1 MPDDTGHRTQDK
13 NKYTNTYTESE
24 GDVFLREPPGSY
36 PSHMPYTVVNIPSVT
51 GKKINAWLYE
61 PSTPGPH
68 AVLVMG
74 GGIGTVKA
82 GGLPPF
88 AEAFQA
94 EGYAALTLDYLSFG
108 DSEGTH
114 RNVLS
119 LSQQLQDFRDV
130 ISWVRN
136 NPSFDN
142 EKIVAWGSSLG
153 AMNATGLIAEDYAI
167 AAAIVQCPAVDGLLA
182 ALQVPLWRSLTLTL
196 LAALD
201 TIASWV
207 GLGPIYVTTAN
218 TGKNK
223 LAMLSAHDV
232 PEGWAR
238 LMPED
243 GRPFL
248 NQFAARGLFS
258 ILVHRPGR
266 RAGRSIK
273 PYLAIC
279 TEHDTVASLK
289 AAEHA
294 AKIAPLG
301 EIVKVKGGHFDVY
314 KGGISFDE
322 GLKAQLEF
330 LKRVV
335 PLSKT

>member
-1 MPDDTGHRTQDK
+1 MPH
-13 NKYTNTYTESE
+13 
-24 GDVFLREPPGSY
+24 
-36 PSHMPYTVVNIPSVT
+36 TVVNIPSVT

-61 PSTPGPH
+61 PSSLGPH

-74 GGIGTVKA
+74 GGIGLVKA

-94 EGYAALTLDYLSFG
+94 EGYAALTIDYLSFG
-108 DSEGTH
+108 DSEGLP

-119 LSQQLQDFRDV
+119 LSQELQDFRDV
-130 ISWVRN
+130 IAWVRN

-153 AMNATGLIAEDYAI
+153 AMSPTALIVEDHAL
-167 AAAIVQCPAVDGLLA
+167 AAAIVQCPAVDGLLS
-182 ALQVPLWRSLTLTL
+182 ALQVPLWRSLPLTF
-196 LAALD
+196 LALLD
-201 TIASWV
+201 TIVSWV
-207 GLGPIYVTTAN
+207 GLGPIYITTAN
-218 TGKNK
+218 TGNAK

-232 PEGWAR
+232 PDGWAR

-243 GRPFL
+243 GTPFL

-258 ILVHRPGR
+258 ILVHRPSQR
-266 RAGRSIK
+266 TGRSIK

-289 AAEHA
+289 GALNA
-294 AKIAPLG
+294 AKNAPLG
-301 EIVKVKGGHFDVY
+301 EIVTVKGGHFDVY
-314 KGGISFDE
+314 KGGISFEE
-322 GLKAQLEF
+322 GLKAQIEF

-335 PLSKT
+335 PLSRA

>member
-1 MPDDTGHRTQDK
+1 MPH
-13 NKYTNTYTESE
+13 
-24 GDVFLREPPGSY
+24 
-36 PSHMPYTVVNIPSVT
+36 TVVNIPSVT

-61 PSTPGPH
+61 PANPGPH

-108 DSEGTH
+108 DSEGTP

-119 LSQQLQDFRDV
+119 LSQELQDFRDV
-130 ISWVRN
+130 IAWVRN
-136 NPSFDN
+136 NLSFDN

-153 AMNATGLIAEDYAI
+153 AMNPTALIAEDHAL

-182 ALQVPLWRSLTLTL
+182 ALQVPLWRSLPLTF
-196 LAALD
+196 LALLD
-201 TIASWV
+201 TVASWV
-207 GLGPIYVTTAN
+207 GLGPIYITTAN
-218 TGKNK
+218 TGKNRM
-223 LAMLSAHDV
+223 AMLSDYDV
-232 PEGWAR
+232 PDGWTR

-243 GRPFL
+243 GSPFL
-248 NQFAARGLFS
+248 NQIAARGLFS

-266 RAGRSIK
+266 RTGRSIK
-273 PYLAIC
+273 PYLAVC

-289 AAEHA
+289 GAEDAARN
-294 AKIAPLG
+294 APLG
-301 EIVKVKGGHFDVY
+301 EIAKVKGGHFDVY
-314 KGGISFDE
+314 KGGISYEE